1 MAAESMHHERRI
13 SALEAPYQ
21 HLATKADV
29 EAVRTDLETVRTD
42 LEAVR
47 TGMERLSKELGDK
60 INAQTRW
67 VALLWLTTVIGLVGL
82 ILSRPG

>member
-1 MAAESMHHERRI
+1 MTTESMHHERRL
-13 SALEAPYQ
+13 SALEASYQ

-29 EAVRTDLETVRTD
+29 EAVRTD

>member
-1 MAAESMHHERRI
+1 MAAESAHHERRI
-13 SALEAPYQ
+13 SALEASYQ

-29 EAVRTDLETVRTD
+29 EAVRTDL
-42 LEAVR
+42 
-47 TGMERLSKELGDK
+47 ERLSKELGDK

>member
-1 MAAESMHHERRI
+1 MTAERVDHERRI
-13 SALEAPYQ
+13 SALEASYQ

-29 EAVRTDLETVRTD
+29 EAVRTDL
-42 LEAVR
+42 
-47 TGMERLSKELGDK
+47 ERLSKELGDK

>member
-1 MAAESMHHERRI
+1 MTAERMDHERRI
-13 SALEAPYQ
+13 SALEASYQ

-29 EAVRTDLETVRTD
+29 EAVRADL
-42 LEAVR
+42 
-47 TGMERLSKELGDK
+47 ERLSKELGDK

>member
-1 MAAESMHHERRI
+1 MAAESVHHERRL
-13 SALEAPYQ
+13 SALEASYQ

-29 EAVRTDLETVRTD
+29 EAVRTDL
-42 LEAVR
+42 
-47 TGMERLSKELGDK
+47 ERLSKELGDK

>member
-1 MAAESMHHERRI
+1 MAAERMDHERRI
-13 SALEAPYQ
+13 SALEASYQ

-29 EAVRTDLETVRTD
+29 EAVRTDLE
-42 LEAVR
+42 
-47 TGMERLSKELGDK
+47 RLGKELGDK

-82 ILSRPG
+82 ILSRP

>member
-1 MAAESMHHERRI
+1 MAAESMQHERRI
-13 SALEAPYQ
+13 SALEASYQ
-21 HLATKADV
+21 RLATKADV
-29 EAVRTDLETVRTD
+29 EAVRTDL
-42 LEAVR
+42 
-47 TGMERLSKELGDK
+47 ERLSKELGDK

>member
-1 MAAESMHHERRI
+1 MAAERMDHERRI
-13 SALEAPYQ
+13 SALEASYQ

-29 EAVRTDLETVRTD
+29 EAVRTDLE
-42 LEAVR
+42 
-47 TGMERLSKELGDK
+47 RLSKELGDK

-67 VALLWLTTVIGLVGL
+67 AALLWLTTVIGLADL

>member
-1 MAAESMHHERRI
+1 MAESMHHERRI
-13 SALEAPYQ
+13 SALEALYQ

-29 EAVRTDLETVRTD
+29 EAVRTDL
-42 LEAVR
+42 
-47 TGMERLSKELGDK
+47 ERLSKELGDK

-82 ILSRPG
+82 ILSRPR

>member
-1 MAAESMHHERRI
+1 MVAESMQHERRI
-13 SALEAPYQ
+13 SALEASYQ

-29 EAVRTDLETVRTD
+29 EAVRTDL
-42 LEAVR
+42 
-47 TGMERLSKELGDK
+47 ERLSKELGDK

>member
-1 MAAESMHHERRI
+1 MAAERMDRERRI
-13 SALEAPYQ
+13 SALEASYQ

-29 EAVRTDLETVRTD
+29 EAVRTDL
-42 LEAVR
+42 
-47 TGMERLSKELGDK
+47 ERLSKELGDK

>member
-1 MAAESMHHERRI
+1 MATESMQHERRL
-13 SALEAPYQ
+13 SALEASYQ

-29 EAVRTDLETVRTD
+29 EAVRTDLE
-42 LEAVR
+42 
-47 TGMERLSKELGDK
+47 RLSKDLGDK

-82 ILSRPG
+82 ILSRPV

>member
-1 MAAESMHHERRI
+1 MAAERMDHERRI
-13 SALEAPYQ
+13 SALEASYQ

-29 EAVRTDLETVRTD
+29 EAVRTDLE
-42 LEAVR
+42 
-47 TGMERLSKELGDK
+47 RLGKELGDK

-67 VALLWLTTVIGLVGL
+67 VALLWLTTVIGLAGL

>member
-1 MAAESMHHERRI
+1 MAAESMHHERRL
-13 SALEAPYQ
+13 SALEASYQ

-29 EAVRTDLETVRTD
+29 
-42 LEAVR
+42 EAVR

>member
-1 MAAESMHHERRI
+1 MAAERVGHERRI
-13 SALEAPYQ
+13 SALEASYQ

-29 EAVRTDLETVRTD
+29 EAVRTDL
-42 LEAVR
+42 
-47 TGMERLSKELGDK
+47 ERLSKELGDK

-67 VALLWLTTVIGLVGL
+67 VALLWLTTVIGFGL

>member
-1 MAAESMHHERRI
+1 MAESMHHERRI
-13 SALEAPYQ
+13 SALEASYQ

-29 EAVRTDLETVRTD
+29 EAVRTDL
-42 LEAVR
+42 
-47 TGMERLSKELGDK
+47 ERLSKELGDK

>member
-1 MAAESMHHERRI
+1 MAAESMQHERRI
-13 SALEAPYQ
+13 SALEASYQ

-29 EAVRTDLETVRTD
+29 EAVRTDL
-42 LEAVR
+42 
-47 TGMERLSKELGDK
+47 ERLSKELGDK

>member
-13 SALEAPYQ
+13 SALEASYQ

-29 EAVRTDLETVRTD
+29 EAVRTD

>member
-1 MAAESMHHERRI
+1 MAAESMQHERSI
-13 SALEAPYQ
+13 SALEASYQ

-29 EAVRTDLETVRTD
+29 EAVRTDL
-42 LEAVR
+42 
-47 TGMERLSKELGDK
+47 ERLSKELGDK

-67 VALLWLTTVIGLVGL
+67 VALLWLTAVIGLVGL

>member
-1 MAAESMHHERRI
+1 MAAERMDHERRI
-13 SALEAPYQ
+13 SALEASYQ

-29 EAVRTDLETVRTD
+29 EAVRTDL
-42 LEAVR
+42 
-47 TGMERLSKELGDK
+47 ERLSKELGDK

>member
-1 MAAESMHHERRI
+1 MAAESMHHERRL
-13 SALEAPYQ
+13 SALEASYQ

-29 EAVRTDLETVRTD
+29 EAVRTD

>member
-1 MAAESMHHERRI
+1 MAAERRI
-13 SALEAPYQ
+13 SALEASYQ

-29 EAVRTDLETVRTD
+29 EAVRTDL
-42 LEAVR
+42 
-47 TGMERLSKELGDK
+47 ERLSKELGDK